1 MFVPSVKWFQCHA
14 MTVAIVISV
23 TLWVSD
29 QCCKDC
35 CTTKSDVLSITY
47 HSIVLLS
54 QINGVFIRYSFDV
67 HMENN
72 VVVSYWQWNFLK
84 LASKERF
91 LNLRSFS
98 TLWKTFFS
106 FNFHSHKMWI
116 IHNLSSKNI
125 ETNISKWDLFS
136 SFSSVCVFFCQSV
149 PSVNFN
155 IGGVDSSLFKS

>member
-1 MFVPSVKWFQCHA
+1 MLVPSVKWFQCHA

-35 CTTKSDVLSITY
+35 CTAKSDVLSKTY

-72 VVVSYWQWNFLK
+72 VVVSYWQWNLLK

-116 IHNLSSKNI
+116 IHNLSVKFDFSSLHQK
-125 ETNISKWDLFS
+125 ISKPVFQSEIVLAHFRP
-136 SFSSVCVFFCQSV
+136 SVCFSV
-149 PSVNFN
+149 SPSR
-155 IGGVDSSLFKS
+155 L